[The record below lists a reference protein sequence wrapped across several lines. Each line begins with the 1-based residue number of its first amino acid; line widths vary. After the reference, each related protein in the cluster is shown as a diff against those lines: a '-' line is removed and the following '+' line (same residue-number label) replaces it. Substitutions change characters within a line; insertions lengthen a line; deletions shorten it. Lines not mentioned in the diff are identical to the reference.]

1 MREDP
6 TGKRA
11 LFSTQAHSRPNATG
25 KRALFSDRWT
35 LGTPISAECSTCGR
49 VTEVEIGEALRRFLR
64 FGLVV
69 PTREYP
75 VRMRCPAC
83 GRRSWVK
90 LRPS

>member
-11 LFSTQAHSRPNATG
+11 LFSAQAHSRPKTTG
-25 KRALFSDRWT
+25 KKALFSDRWS
-35 LGTPISAECSTCGR
+35 LGALITVDCSMCDR
-49 VTEVEIGEALRRFLR
+49 RTEVNVGEALLRFLR
-64 FGLVV
+64 LGLLV

-90 LRPS
+90 LGPS